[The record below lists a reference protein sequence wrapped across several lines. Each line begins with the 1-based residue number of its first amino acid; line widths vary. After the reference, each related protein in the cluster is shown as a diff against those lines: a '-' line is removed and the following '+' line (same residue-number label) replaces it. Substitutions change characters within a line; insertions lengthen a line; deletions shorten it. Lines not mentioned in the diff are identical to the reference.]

1 MFKNMQDDSISL
13 KRNGR
18 ETANLKNFFQI
29 RYKEEEKH
37 QVSSE
42 PVNFNNYHHEN
53 KLLQNLSHLRF
64 LPIGNNLKRT
74 RKHMFWSHL
83 RTQL

>member
-1 MFKNMQDDSISL
+1 MFHQFKEEQEI
-13 KRNGR
+13 
-18 ETANLKNFFQI
+18 ANLKNFFQI
-29 RYKEEEKH
+29 TYKEKERG
-37 QVSSE
+37 
-42 PVNFNNYHHEN
+42 NFNNYLHEN

-74 RKHMFWSHL
+74 RKHMLWSHL